1 MAKAPYVWNKVSTGD
16 IISFMYKTKKG
27 ENLSRTVLVLE
38 PNINNLIHGL
48 QLEISNVPTNIEIP
62 RILKLAGKTEIV
74 DESKEIYRVDI
85 EMNTASLYTKMKN
98 IINKHKLYRTYSLAK
113 AKSSLVYLDDLKL
126 PIDFVRGITK

>member
-1 MAKAPYVWNKVSTGD
+1 MAKAPYAWNKVSTGD

-74 DESKEIYRVDI
+74 DEGKEIYRVDI
-85 EMNTASLYTKMKN
+85 DMNTSSLYTKMKG
-98 IINKHKLYRTYSLAK
+98 IINKHKLYRTYSIAK

-126 PIDFVRGITK
+126 PISFVKGLTK

>member
-74 DESKEIYRVDI
+74 DEGKEIYRVDI
-85 EMNTASLYTKMKN
+85 DMNTASLYTKMKG
-98 IINKHKLYRTYSLAK
+98 IINKHKLYRTYSIAK

-126 PIDFVRGITK
+126 PIDFVKGLTK

>member
-1 MAKAPYVWNKVSTGD
+1 MAKAPYVWNKVSTGY

>member
-126 PIDFVRGITK
+126 PINFVRGITK

>member
-1 MAKAPYVWNKVSTGD
+1 MAKAPYVCNKVYTGD

>member
-1 MAKAPYVWNKVSTGD
+1 
-16 IISFMYKTKKG
+16 MYKTKKG

-74 DESKEIYRVDI
+74 DESKQIYRVDI

-126 PIDFVRGITK
+126 PIDFVKGLTK

>member
-48 QLEISNVPTNIEIP
+48 QLEISNVPTNTEIHNV
-62 RILKLAGKTEIV
+62 LKLAGKTEII
-74 DESKEIYRVDI
+74 DEGKEIYRVDI
-85 EMNTASLYTKMKN
+85 DMNTSSLYTKMKG
-98 IINKHKLYRTYSLAK
+98 IINKHKLYRTYSLEK

-126 PIDFVRGITK
+126 PINFVRGLTK

>member
-74 DESKEIYRVDI
+74 DESKEI
-85 EMNTASLYTKMKN
+85 
-98 IINKHKLYRTYSLAK
+98 
-113 AKSSLVYLDDLKL
+113 
-126 PIDFVRGITK
+126 

>member
-74 DESKEIYRVDI
+74 DESKQIYRVDI
-85 EMNTASLYTKMKN
+85 EMNTSSLYTKMKN

>member
-1 MAKAPYVWNKVSTGD
+1 
-16 IISFMYKTKKG
+16 MYKTKKG

-113 AKSSLVYLDDLKL
+113 AKSSFVYLDDLKL
-126 PIDFVRGITK
+126 PIDFVRGITKWELVMASQFITKLRN